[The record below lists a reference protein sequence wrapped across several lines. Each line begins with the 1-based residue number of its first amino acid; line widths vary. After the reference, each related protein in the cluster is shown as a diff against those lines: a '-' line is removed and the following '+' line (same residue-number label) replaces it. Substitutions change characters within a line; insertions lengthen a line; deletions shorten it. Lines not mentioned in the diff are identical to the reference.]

1 MKTIQIS
8 KPRGF
13 RLCAASSF
21 YGGFVPGAGMAAA
34 ATSAEEL
41 TLAFRLDD
49 TFEAVAVALT
59 ESEREVVLEIEG
71 TSDVERVRAQIGRM
85 LGLCEG
91 EGWLAIG
98 TRDPIA
104 GALQASFP
112 GFFTAAKASPY
123 DAAAWGVIVPRIQ
136 MSLAAKI
143 KMAIAAEHGDVVE
156 LKGRRHAVFPSPTRL
171 LEVKQVPGL
180 SDEKVSRLHA
190 VATAALDGRLS
201 AARLLSMGEAA
212 AIADL
217 MQIRGVGP
225 WTASHIYFRGAAP
238 RDGLPKGE
246 PRVFRGFADLY
257 GVEATEAA
265 FEKAAEAWRPYRM
278 WMSIL
283 FSRHLMRI
291 GGWQDR
297 AIAEERESSLRRV
310 ARRAGSSAT
319 SKTA

>member
-1 MKTIQIS
+1 MKTIRIS

-13 RLCAASSF
+13 RLSAASSF
-21 YGGFVPGAGMAAA
+21 YAGFVPGTGMAAA
-34 ATSAEEL
+34 ATSPDEL

-49 TFEAVAVALT
+49 TFEAVAVGLT
-59 ESEREVVLEIEG
+59 ESDREVVLEVEG
-71 TSDVERVRAQIGRM
+71 TDEVERVRAQVGRM
-85 LGLCEG
+85 LGLLEG
-91 EGWLAIG
+91 DGWLEIG
-98 TRDPIA
+98 ARDPIA

-156 LKGRRHAVFPSPTRL
+156 LKGRGHAVFPSPARL

-180 SDEKVSRLHA
+180 SDEKLSRLHA
-190 VATAALDGRLS
+190 VAIAALDGRLS

-212 AIADL
+212 AIPEL
-217 MQIRGVGP
+217 MHIRGVGP
-225 WTASHIYFRGAAP
+225 WTASHVYFRGAAP

-257 GVEATEAA
+257 GVEPTEAA

-297 AIAEERESSLRRV
+297 AIVEERKTSLRRV
-310 ARRAGSSAT
+310 AKRSRAA
-319 SKTA
+319 A